1 MKLKQNVSFFF
12 LTMDSKVLFVTS
24 SDALNT
30 DPDVA
35 LGQLILIA
43 VVGNYINTVKTY
55 VNTLSNLYCD

>member
-1 MKLKQNVSFFF
+1 
-12 LTMDSKVLFVTS
+12 MDSKVLFVTS

-43 VVGNYINTVKTY
+43 VVGNYINTVKTS